1 MDKMVEALGVK
12 VLRTPVRAPKAN
24 GFCERIVR
32 TVRRECLDFLIP
44 FSESHL
50 RRILREWVEYY
61 NHGRPH
67 KGLGPGIPQPLV
79 TIPAPSPDR
88 HVIPT
93 GLRVRARPVL
103 GGLHHEYSLEKH
115 AA

>member
-1 MDKMVEALGVK
+1 MK

-24 GFCERIVR
+24 SFCERIVR

-44 FSESHL
+44 FFEAHL
-50 RRILREWVEYY
+50 RLILREWIEHY

-67 KGLGPGIPQPLV
+67 QCLGPGIPQPLLP
-79 TIPAPSPDR
+79 IPAPSPDR
-88 HVIPT
+88 DVIPT

-103 GGLHHEYSLEKH
+103 GGLHHEYSLEQH